1 MSEYNGSASN
11 LRQYRR
17 YDRNTI
23 LPLFKP
29 KHIAI
34 FGATDA
40 ADNLGKMV
48 LWNLI
53 RTPFGGIVSIVNPK
67 VKSVL
72 GLRTIAKL
80 SEISQTVDLAIIVNP
95 LQEVLA
101 IIDECQSCGVKTV
114 MLLSPGF
121 TETPDDSVITEN
133 QLLQKI
139 RDAGIRLL
147 GPNSSGFIMPHAN
160 LNASVFPNLPQ
171 IGNVGFISQSN
182 STAAAILD
190 WSLREKVGFS
200 AFITIGNMTDVDIS
214 EVIYYLGEHP
224 HTNSIVMCLQSIR
237 DARSFLS
244 AAREVALSKPII
256 VLKSGYYGNAHQSNP
271 SEIEV
276 SGVISQ
282 AQIYDAAFRRCGVLP
297 VKSLVDLFAMSEVLA
312 KQPPAKGKRLA
323 IVSNAGSAAQQ
334 AKDRLEEGGGVS
346 AEFAAETVSQLK
358 EIMPPN
364 WIPGNPLHL
373 LRQADAN
380 RYAVVTE
387 IIANAKEVD
396 GVLVIL
402 SPHGSANP
410 TETAKKIAAIKNVS
424 KPLLAS
430 WMGGDTVAEG
440 KNLLN
445 NSDIPTF
452 PFPETAATIFNY
464 LWKRWYNLQGLFETP
479 SGVVSE
485 DKILRKQH
493 SMEKLIE
500 KRRKT
505 SQTVL
510 DGEEAAKILAAF
522 EIVSAKGLE
531 NTEFRL
537 RGGSFYDPTFGP
549 VLYIGAGSRAGLAY
563 RDFAAGLPPLNT
575 TLAKRMMEQTRLL
588 GYLYHREKQHDNLQ
602 LVENLLIKL
611 SYLVIALPAV
621 KRIGIEN
628 VEVGSGQLYFS
639 DAVIELFPPDVALPQ
654 ITRPAIRPY
663 PVQYIREI
671 TLRDGS
677 KALLRPIRPEDEPL
691 MVKFHQ
697 NLSDRSVYLRYF
709 YPINLEKRISHER
722 LARICFIDYDR
733 EMVLVAERTDEK
745 SGEKEIIAVGRLNK
759 LRGVNDAEYAVTIDD
774 RFQKMGLGTTILQT
788 LVEIAKQEGL
798 DRVVA
803 DILPENTGMQ
813 KVGEKVGFK
822 HYYDRDEQVI
832 KAVFDLSQLALKK

>member
-1 MSEYNGSASN
+1 MSDINAN
-11 LRQYRR
+11 AIHLRQYRR
-17 YDRNTI
+17 YDRSTI

-40 ADNLGKMV
+40 PDNLGKII

-53 RTPFGGIVSIVNPK
+53 RTPFGGIVSIVNPT

-72 GLRTIAKL
+72 GLHTIAKL
-80 SEISQTVDLAIIVNP
+80 TDISQTVDLAIIVNP
-95 LQEVLA
+95 LSEVLN
-101 IIDECQSCGVKTV
+101 IIDECQNCRVKSI

-121 TETPDDSVITEN
+121 SENEGEPPITQS

-147 GPNSSGFIMPHAN
+147 GPNSSGFIMPYAN
-160 LNASVFPNLPQ
+160 LNASVFPKLPQ
-171 IGNVGFISQSN
+171 TGNVGFISQSN

-200 AFITIGNMTDVDIS
+200 TFITIGDMLDVDIS
-214 EVIYYLGEHP
+214 DVIYYLGEHP
-224 HTNSIVMCLQSIR
+224 QTNSIVMCLQNIC

-256 VLKSGYYGNAHQSNP
+256 VLKSGYHGSAQKLFVSHA
-271 SEIEV
+271 EIPEFL
-276 SGVISQ
+276 SQ

-334 AKDRLEEGGGVS
+334 AKDCLEEGGGGCV
-346 AEFAAETVSQLK
+346 EFSSETLSQIKNL
-358 EIMPPN
+358 MPFN
-364 WIPGNPLHL
+364 WIPGNPVHL

-380 RYAVVTE
+380 RYAAVTE
-387 IIANAKEVD
+387 ILLQAKEVD

-402 SPHGSANP
+402 SPHGTANP
-410 TETAKKIAAIKNVS
+410 TDTAKKIAAIKNTG

-430 WMGGDTVAEG
+430 WMGGDAVAEG
-440 KNLLN
+440 KNILN
-445 NSDIPTF
+445 KFDIPTF
-452 PFPETAATIFNY
+452 PFPETAATVFNY

-485 DKILRKQH
+485 EKILRKQH
-493 SMEKLIE
+493 DIEKLIE
-500 KRRKT
+500 KHRKNA
-505 SQTVL
+505 QTRLGASDV
-510 DGEEAAKILAAF
+510 AKILAAF
-522 EIVSAKGLE
+522 EIIGAERPGKTL
-531 NTEFRL
+531 FQL
-537 RGGSFYDPTFGP
+537 RSGSFYNPIFGP
-549 VLYIGAGSRAGLAY
+549 VLYIGAGSRAGLVY

-575 TLAKRMMEQTRLL
+575 TLAKRMMEQTHLL
-588 GYLYHREKQHDNLQ
+588 SYFYHRDKQREYLQ
-602 LVENLLIKL
+602 PVENFLIKL
-611 SYLVIALPAV
+611 SYLVLALPAI
-621 KRIGIEN
+621 KAISFQSI
-628 VEVGSGQLYFS
+628 EVGEGQLYFS
-639 DAVIELFPPDVALPQ
+639 DAVIEIFSEDVPLHQ

-663 PVQYIREI
+663 PVQYVRKIV
-671 TLRDGS
+671 LRDGT

-691 MVKFHQ
+691 MVRFHQ
-697 NLSDRSVYLRYF
+697 NLSNRSVYLRYF

-733 EMVLVAERTDEK
+733 EIVLIAERTKEVT
-745 SGEKEIIAVGRLNK
+745 GEKEIIAVGRLNK
-759 LRGVNDAEYAVTIDD
+759 LRGVNEAEYAVTIDD
-774 RFQKMGLGTTILQT
+774 RFQKMGLGTTILKT
-788 LVEIAKQEGL
+788 LVAIARQEGL

-813 KVGEKVGFK
+813 KVGEKLGFQ
-822 HYYDRDEQVI
+822 HYYDHDEQVV
-832 KAVFDLSQLALKK
+832 KAVLELK

>member
-1 MSEYNGSASN
+1 MSEFNLSANN
-11 LRQYRR
+11 LRRYRR
-17 YDRNTI
+17 YDRKTI

-40 ADNLGKMV
+40 SDNLGKMV

-53 RTPFGGIVSIVNPK
+53 RTPFGGIVSIVNSK

-80 SEISQTVDLAIIVNP
+80 SEISETVDVAIIANP
-95 LQEVLA
+95 LQEVSE
-101 IIDECQSCGVKTV
+101 IIDECQRCGVKSV
-114 MLLSPGF
+114 MLLSPGL
-121 TETPDDSVITEN
+121 TEKSEETAVTESL
-133 QLLQKI
+133 LLQKI

-160 LNASVFPNLPQ
+160 LNASVFPNLPLV
-171 IGNVGFISQSN
+171 GNVGFISQSN

-200 AFITIGNMTDVDIS
+200 AFITIGEMVDVDIS
-214 EVIYYLGEHP
+214 DVIYYLGEHP
-224 HTNSIVMCLQSIR
+224 HTNSIVMCLQNVR

-256 VLKSGYYGNAHQSNP
+256 VLKSGYYGNTYRATP
-271 SEIEV
+271 SEAPEMLTQ
-276 SGVISQ
+276 S
-282 AQIYDAAFRRCGVLP
+282 QIYDAAFRRCGVLP

-323 IVSNAGSAAQQ
+323 IISNAGSAAQQ
-334 AKDRLEEGGGVS
+334 AKDRLEEGGGQS
-346 AEFAAETVSQLK
+346 AELTAETVLQLK
-358 EIMPPN
+358 EIMPQN

-373 LRQADAN
+373 LRQADGN
-380 RYAVVTE
+380 RYAAVTK

-410 TETAKKIAAIKNVS
+410 TDTAKKIAGIKNIN

-452 PFPETAATIFNY
+452 PFPETAAAIFNY

-493 SMEKLIE
+493 SVEKLIE

-505 SQTVL
+505 AQTIL
-510 DGEEAAKILAAF
+510 DGDDAAKILTAF
-522 EIVSAKGLE
+522 EIVSAKRPE
-531 NTEFRL
+531 KTDFRL
-537 RGGSFYDPTFGP
+537 RGGSFYDATFGP

-588 GYLYHREKQHDNLQ
+588 GYLYQDEKQQNNLQ
-602 LVENLLIKL
+602 SVENLLIKL
-611 SYLVIALPAV
+611 SYLVIALPV
-621 KRIGIEN
+621 IKRIGIEKI
-628 VEVGSGQLYFS
+628 EVGDGQLHFA
-639 DAVIELFPPDVALPQ
+639 DAVIELFPPDVSLEE

-733 EMVLVAERTDEK
+733 EMVLVAERTDETT
-745 SGEKEIIAVGRLNK
+745 GEKEIIAVGRLNK

-798 DRVVA
+798 DRVIA

-832 KAVFDLSQLALKK
+832 KAVFDLSKLA